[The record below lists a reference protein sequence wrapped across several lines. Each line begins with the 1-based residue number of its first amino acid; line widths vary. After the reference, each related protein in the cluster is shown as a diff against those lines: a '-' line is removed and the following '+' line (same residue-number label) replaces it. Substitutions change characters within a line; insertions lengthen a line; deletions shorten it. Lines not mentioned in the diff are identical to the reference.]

1 MSWQFIELVGDDW
14 DDLRWLEHDRLCSL
28 PSGKHT
34 KSYRKW
40 PFIVNFP
47 IKNGDFP

>member
-1 MSWQFIELVGDDW
+1 MGLIQ
-14 DDLRWLEHDRLCSL
+14 DLNNKTCDL

-34 KSYRKW
+34 KSYGKS

-47 IKNGDFP
+47 MKKCDVP